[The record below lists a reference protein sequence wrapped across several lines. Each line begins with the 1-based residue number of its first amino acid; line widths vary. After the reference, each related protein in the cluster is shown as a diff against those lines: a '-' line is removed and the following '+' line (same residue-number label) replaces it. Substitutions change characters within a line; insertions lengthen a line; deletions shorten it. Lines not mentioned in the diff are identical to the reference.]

1 VKKCE
6 LKPER
11 AAEEEEKTNTRG
23 EQESTVGA
31 VMASSD

>member
-1 VKKCE
+1 MKCKVKQ
-6 LKPER
+6 ER
-11 AAEEEEKTNTRG
+11 AAEEEKTNTRG